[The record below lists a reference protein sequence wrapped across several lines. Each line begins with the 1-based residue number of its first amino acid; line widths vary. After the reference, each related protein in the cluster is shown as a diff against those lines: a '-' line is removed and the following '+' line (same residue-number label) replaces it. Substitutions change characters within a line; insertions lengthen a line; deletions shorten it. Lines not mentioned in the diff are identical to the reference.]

1 MLYLLR
7 DDLIG
12 DERLTALR
20 DALGPRDVQS
30 LNLSIFDG
38 PRLTVSELRAAAEAL
53 PFLGDRRM
61 VIVRRL
67 FGTTGRTETAN
78 ESSPPRRGARADAER
93 DQQFLAY
100 LPSIPPTTDL
110 VLVEDHDFKPDH
122 PAARLV
128 AKLGGEVQSGGMP
141 RWDELVQWIEGRVRA
156 KGGRIEKAAARELSG
171 LSVDDLRQFDLMLD
185 TLVTYADDRPITSAD
200 AQTMIHLSREVTVFE
215 LVDAVGARDRSTALS
230 TYRRLLADNV
240 SPIYLLVMLT
250 RQIRLLLLAHDA
262 NERRENIGTALKV
275 HPRVAQKLAQQVR
288 TFSIARCLDAF
299 QRLAAVDHSI
309 KTGEADEEIAVE
321 LLLVDLTESR

>member
-12 DERLTALR
+12 DERLAALR
-20 DALGPRDVQS
+20 EALGPPDVQS
-30 LNLSIFDG
+30 LNLSILDG

-53 PFLGDRRM
+53 PFFGDRRM

-67 FGTTGRTETAN
+67 FGATGRAEAAN
-78 ESSPPRRGARADAER
+78 EGPAPRRGARADAER

-100 LPSIPPTTDL
+100 LPSIPPTTDI

-122 PAARLV
+122 PAAKLV
-128 AKLGGEVQSGGMP
+128 ARLGGEVQPGGMP
-141 RWDELVQWIEGRVRA
+141 RWDELAQWIEHRVRD
-156 KGGRIEKAAARELSG
+156 KGGRIDQAAARELSG
-171 LSVDDLRQFDLMLD
+171 LSVDDLRQFDLLLD
-185 TLVTYADDRPITSAD
+185 TLVTYTDDRPITSAD
-200 AQTMIHLSREVTVFE
+200 LQTMVQASREVTVFE
-215 LVDAVGARDRSTALS
+215 LVDAVGARDRRSALS

-262 NERRENIGTALKV
+262 QARHENVGATLKV

-288 TFSIARCLDAF
+288 SFSIERCLDAY
-299 QRLAAVDHSI
+299 QRLAAVDQAI
-309 KTGEADEEIAVE
+309 K
-321 LLLVDLTESR
+321 